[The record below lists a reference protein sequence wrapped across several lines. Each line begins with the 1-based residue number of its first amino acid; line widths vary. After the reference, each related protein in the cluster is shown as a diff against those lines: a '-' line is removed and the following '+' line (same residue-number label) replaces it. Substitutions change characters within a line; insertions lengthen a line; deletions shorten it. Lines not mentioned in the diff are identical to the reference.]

1 MNLQLYVIGSYRN
14 LVIKLFKVT
23 VIYSLYLLFSC
34 SRDYVKILQGW
45 RAVRRLSGEYDHED
59 DDDDD
64 DDCDDD
70 DDDDNDDDDDDCD
83 DNDNKWGGIFLKMM
97 KGKFGP
103 PCVKKFYIRG
113 TGEMVTIIF
122 RSDERVTRRG
132 FDVLY
137 RIV

>member
-1 MNLQLYVIGSYRN
+1 MNLQLYEIGSYRN
-14 LVIKLFKVT
+14 LVIKLYIVT
-23 VIYSLYLLFSC
+23 VIYSNYLLFFC

-59 DDDDD
+59 GDDDD

-70 DDDDNDDDDDDCD
+70 DDDDDDDCD

-103 PCVKKFYIRG
+103 SCVKKFYIRG

-122 RSDERVTRRG
+122 RSDQRVTRRG
-132 FDVLY
+132 FDVVY